1 MASVEAEATH
11 ASHHTLEYGG
21 WDDCAVRCGQWI
33 LTSSENT
40 GGVERGQPH
49 SLVNI
54 GAMMYYASEFPNAML
69 QGSVSYGMCHISLT
83 AYIGGSSSVLLA
95 SK

>member
-1 MASVEAEATH
+1 MALTYLWQCVHVSMASVEAEATH

-40 GGVERGQPH
+40 GGVEITME
-49 SLVNI
+49 S
-54 GAMMYYASEFPNAML
+54 ASF
-69 QGSVSYGMCHISLT
+69 ISQHW
-83 AYIGGSSSVLLA
+83 SNDVLC
-95 SK
+95 